1 MQLDIYSRH
10 EPGHKLS
17 YMAVPT
23 GKPIPQEVINTD
35 WHLESR
41 TVELD
46 ETAAHFDKYS
56 IDEPARQLK
65 EKGYAIT
72 SVKHQPSEDAAPA
85 A

>member
-10 EPGHKLS
+10 EPENKLS
-17 YMAVPT
+17 YMAVPS

-35 WHLESR
+35 WHLESK

-46 ETAAHFDKYS
+46 ESKPFGQYS
-56 IDEPARQLK
+56 IDEPARQLR

-72 SVKHQPSEDAAPA
+72 SVKKQPSEKPSA
-85 A
+85 